1 MPSNRLI
8 FVAHAA
14 TSATRRAAFAAG
26 DEQLEPAALV
36 AAGAMRGKIPSY
48 TEALVSPALPAR
60 CTAEAFGLTAVACS
74 ALRDLDAGRWTNRT
88 LLEIAPEDIASWLA
102 DPDYADHGGESLA
115 ALIDRL
121 GDFLASKLG
130 LRGTIIAVTHAA
142 PMRAALAS
150 ALGAA
155 ASAFWRIDVPPLA
168 ALVLTSDGRR
178 WSLRGLSPLS
188 WD

>member
-1 MPSNRLI
+1 MPLNRLI

-14 TSATRRAAFAAG
+14 TIATRRAAFAAG

-36 AAGAMRGKIPSY
+36 AARAIHGRIPAC

-60 CTAEAFGLTAVACS
+60 CTAEAFGLKAMPCS
-74 ALRDLDAGRWTNRT
+74 ALRDFDTGRWASRT
-88 LLEIAPEDIASWLA
+88 LSEIEPEDIASWLT
-102 DPDYADHGGESLA
+102 DPDYSDHGGESLA

-121 GDFLASKLG
+121 GDFLASKLE

-178 WSLRGLSPLS
+178 WSLRGLSPLA